1 MLGIVTECA
10 RGVATA
16 DEEEDDEDDD
26 EDAVDGL
33 VEHFEYL
40 GRWEVVGNRGGI
52 SKLKIVIYIVGKK

>member
-1 MLGIVTECA
+1 VLGIATECA

-40 GRWEVVGNRGGI
+40 GGGE
-52 SKLKIVIYIVGKK
+52 